1 MLFRSGFTGDG
12 GPATIAKLNS
22 PLGVAADAA
31 GNLFIADRSNQ
42 AIRKVSAGGIITTVA
57 GRGTDQGFGGD
68 GGLATAALLNYPRAV
83 AVDATGNL
91 FIADTENL
99 RIRKVSTSGIIT
111 TIAGDGVAGNGL
123 KWFSGDGGIAT
134 AALLNDPYGVAVDAA
149 GNVFIADTGN
159 ERIRKVSASGIIT
172 TIAGNGTPG
181 FTGDGGPSTGNQLDY
196 PMGISTDAKGN
207 LFTPTGSQVRELI
220 SSPQLATGCQ
230 YAIDQAQQA
239 FTTDGGGASVGVLA
253 SVSTCPWLALS
264 YTNWVT
270 ISSGA
275 VGSGTGLV
283 TYSVAPNPNSASRT
297 ATLWIASKS
306 LSVTQSGLTCALDVP
321 TRNVSVAATG
331 VAGATMTVSSN
342 APDCSWSATA
352 NVPWILL
359 PSPSNGTG
367 TGAIAYTVGV
377 NTGGLRTGAIRV
389 AGRTVYINQVG
400 AGGSTTSL
408 ASITNGGVVNAA
420 SYAPLIAPGSFVAI

>member
-1 MLFRSGFTGDG
+1 MALCGTVIAQSGGGYLITTVAGGAGIWGVSGDG
-12 GPATIAKLNS
+12 GLATIAQLNS
-22 PLGVAADAA
+22 PAGVTVDTAGNVFIADTGNQRIRKVSASGIITTIAGTGTAAFGGDGGLATVAQVNNPLGVAVDAA

-181 FTGDGGPSTGNQLDY
+181 FTGDGGPS
-196 PMGISTDAKGN
+196 
-207 LFTPTGSQVRELI
+207 
-220 SSPQLATGCQ
+220 
-230 YAIDQAQQA
+230 
-239 FTTDGGGASVGVLA
+239 
-253 SVSTCPWLALS
+253 
-264 YTNWVT
+264 
-270 ISSGA
+270 
-275 VGSGTGLV
+275 
-283 TYSVAPNPNSASRT
+283 
-297 ATLWIASKS
+297 
-306 LSVTQSGLTCALDVP
+306 
-321 TRNVSVAATG
+321 
-331 VAGATMTVSSN
+331 
-342 APDCSWSATA
+342 
-352 NVPWILL
+352 
-359 PSPSNGTG
+359 
-367 TGAIAYTVGV
+367 
-377 NTGGLRTGAIRV
+377 
-389 AGRTVYINQVG
+389 
-400 AGGSTTSL
+400 
-408 ASITNGGVVNAA
+408 
-420 SYAPLIAPGSFVAI
+420 